1 MHRLGGARR
10 ADGGPGEWRPPAY
23 VQDEDSGLL
32 SAGAYDVK
40 RSDRKPSVLI
50 IGRCS
55 GSTFVAAEVFICAD
69 TLETEAA
76 IRAWLSKHDI
86 RLSD

>member
-1 MHRLGGARR
+1 MDRLGGARR
-10 ADGGPGEWRPPAY
+10 GDGEPGEGMPPAH
-23 VQDEDSGLL
+23 VLDEDSGSL
-32 SAGAYDVK
+32 SAAAYDVR
-40 RSDRKPSVLI
+40 RSDRKPSVLL

-86 RLSD
+86 RLSG

>member
-1 MHRLGGARR
+1 MDRLGGARR
-10 ADGGPGEWRPPAY
+10 GDGGPGEWMPSAD
-23 VQDEDSGLL
+23 VQDEDSGSL
-32 SAGAYDVK
+32 SAGAYDVR

-55 GSTFVAAEVFICAD
+55 GSTFVAAKVFICED

-76 IRAWLSKHDI
+76 IRAWLSKHNI

>member
-1 MHRLGGARR
+1 MDRLEGARP
-10 ADGGPGEWRPPAY
+10 ANGEPVESMPPAY
-23 VQDEDSGLL
+23 VHDEDSGSL
-32 SAGAYDVK
+32 SAAAYDVK

-76 IRAWLSKHDI
+76 IRAWLSKHEI

>member
-1 MHRLGGARR
+1 MDRSGGACR
-10 ADGGPGEWRPPAY
+10 ADGEPGKSMPPAY
-23 VQDEDSGLL
+23 VQDEDSGSL
-32 SAGAYDVK
+32 SAGAYDVR

-55 GSTFVAAEVFICAD
+55 GSTFAPAEVFICAD
-69 TLETEAA
+69 TLEAEAA
-76 IRAWLSKHDI
+76 IRAWLSKQI